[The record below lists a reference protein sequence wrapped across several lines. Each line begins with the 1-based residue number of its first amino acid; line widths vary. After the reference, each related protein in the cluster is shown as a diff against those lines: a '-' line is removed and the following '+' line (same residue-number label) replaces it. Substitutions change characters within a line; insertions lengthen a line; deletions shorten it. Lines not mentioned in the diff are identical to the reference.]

1 MGNKSF
7 YEGSIEKKIKLKNQ
21 LFMYRI
27 ILFILPI
34 IVSQNIIAQKT
45 AYIDNRPQA
54 HLRMNALDEGIVLR
68 YGDGI
73 DSCDIYGAREA
84 IVNKDKGI
92 YYLFY
97 DGAGKDGWL
106 ACLAESKDLKTWV
119 KKGPILTLGDST
131 KGDYKSASAPWVIK
145 EKNTWHM
152 FYLGTPN
159 TFPAPERIPAFPYL
173 TMKAKSTSLKGPWIK
188 QYDVTPLPLKENTY
202 YAVTASPGFIVKN
215 KNEYLQFFSATT
227 QNGKD
232 IKRTLGIARTNNL
245 NTKWKI
251 DSTPLVP
258 LTEQIENS
266 SIYFDETNKHWFLF
280 TNHIGIDPKDST
292 EYTDAIW
299 VYWSKDIN
307 KWNAADKA
315 IVLDSSNCSW
325 SKGAI
330 GMPSVIKKGNRLAL
344 MYDAYEG
351 YSNWHMKR
359 NIGLAWLKLPIRI
372 PKQE

>member
-1 MGNKSF
+1 MN
-7 YEGSIEKKIKLKNQ
+7 
-21 LFMYRI
+21 RI
-27 ILFILPI
+27 ILFASLLMAG
-34 IVSQNIIAQKT
+34 QNVIAQQK

-54 HLRMNALDEGIVLR
+54 LLRMNALDEGIVLR
-68 YGDGI
+68 YGDGM
-73 DSCDIYGAREA
+73 DSCDVYGAREA
-84 IVNKDKGI
+84 IVNEDKGI
-92 YYLFY
+92 YYLYY

-106 ACLAESKDLKTWV
+106 ACLAISRDLKTWE

-173 TMKAKSTSLKGPWIK
+173 TMKAKSNSLKGPWIK
-188 QYDVTPLPLKENTY
+188 QYDVTPLPLKKNSY
-202 YAVTASPGFIVKN
+202 YAVTASPGFVVKN
-215 KNEYLQFFSATT
+215 NNEYLQFFSATT

-232 IKRTLGIARTNNL
+232 VKRTLGIARTPDL
-245 NTKWKI
+245 NATWKI

-266 SIYFDETNKHWFLF
+266 SIYYEKKSKHWFLF
-280 TNHIGIDPKDST
+280 TNHIGIDPKDSV

-307 KWNAADKA
+307 KWNVADKA

-330 GMPSVIKKGNRLAL
+330 GMPSVIKKGNRLAVL
-344 MYDAYEG
+344 YDAYEG
-351 YSNWHMKR
+351 YSTWHMKR
-359 NIGLAWLKLPIRI
+359 NIGLAWLKLPLKI
-372 PKQE
+372 PVKKKDD

>member
-1 MGNKSF
+1 MN
-7 YEGSIEKKIKLKNQ
+7 
-21 LFMYRI
+21 RI
-27 ILFILPI
+27 ILFILPV
-34 IVSQNIIAQKT
+34 IVSQHIIAQKT

-54 HLRMNALDEGIVLR
+54 TLRMNALDEGIVLR
-68 YGDGI
+68 HGDGI
-73 DSCDIYGAREA
+73 DSCDVYGVREA

-106 ACLAESKDLKTWV
+106 ACLAESRDLKTWI
-119 KKGPILTLGDST
+119 KKGPVLTLGDST

-159 TFPAPERIPAFPYL
+159 TTPAPERIPAFPYL
-173 TMKAKSTSLKGPWIK
+173 TMKAKATSLKGPWIK
-188 QYDVTPLPLKENTY
+188 QYNVTPLPLKKNSY

-215 KNEYLQFFSATT
+215 NNEYLQFFSATT

-232 IKRTLGIARTNNL
+232 IKRTLGIARTNDL
-245 NTKWKI
+245 NATWKI

-280 TNHIGIDPKDST
+280 TNHIGIDPKDSV

-307 KWNAADKA
+307 KWNVADKA

-330 GMPSVIKKGNRLAL
+330 GMPSVIKKGNRLAV

-351 YSNWHMKR
+351 YSTWHMKR
-359 NIGLAWLKLPIRI
+359 NIGLAWLQLPLKI
-372 PKQE
+372 PTKKKEENE